1 MAMAVPGWATMSRIV
16 SGFTVMA
23 GTPAA
28 NSRCTWSTFLKLA
41 AQIFAKRTVLEN
53 SERTYVVGDSHKFLE
68 RGNYRYGKLSDFTGL
83 VTDDH
88 NENWRRRAAELGIE
102 VL

>member
-1 MAMAVPGWATMSRIV
+1 M
-16 SGFTVMA
+16 
-23 GTPAA
+23 
-28 NSRCTWSTFLKLA
+28 
-41 AQIFAKRTVLEN
+41 
-53 SERTYVVGDSHKFLE
+53 E

>member
-1 MAMAVPGWATMSRIV
+1 MDQATSVGMVTDPTPMRMS
-16 SGFTVMA
+16 S
-23 GTPAA
+23 
-28 NSRCTWSTFLKLA
+28 CTCSEFLKLA

-53 SERTYVVGDSHKFLE
+53 SERTYVVGDSHKFLK